1 MNNDKAFF
9 VTAYFGQ
16 LQFRIEKLTKL
27 RAGRIEGFSFREE
40 SLVLCLL
47 YIDGL
52 ASCYYGEATAKAFCK
67 ALCELSGNPLFAKLH
82 PQKLLDPAND
92 KYWKNAASAKLEL
105 EKQARAKPNEMFDE
119 SCLAHIICQS
129 NIPEAQQE
137 ELVGNLWRCSIG
149 AICYEYMRCGA
160 VHGLGANSLVF
171 STTNYEG
178 KQGFILDFD
187 LLYVALENIVA
198 HVARESIDRGEWF
211 ANPDYL
217 KG

>member
-1 MNNDKAFF
+1 MNNNKTFF
-9 VTAYFGQ
+9 VAAYFDR
-16 LQFRIEKLTKL
+16 LQFRIEKL
-27 RAGRIEGFSFREE
+27 RAGKFDGLSLKEE

-52 ASCYYGEATAKAFCK
+52 ASCYYGEATAKAFCN
-67 ALCELSGNPLFAKLH
+67 AMRDLSGNPLFAKLH

-92 KYWKNAASAKLEL
+92 KYWKNAASARLEV
-105 EKQARAKPNEMFDE
+105 EKQVQARPNEMLDE
-119 SCLAHIICQS
+119 SCLAHIIRQS
-129 NIPEAQQE
+129 HIPEAQQG
-137 ELVGNLWRCSIG
+137 ELIGNLWRCSIG
-149 AICYEYMRCGA
+149 AICYEYMRCAA

-171 STTNYEG
+171 STTTYEG